1 MEAWKTFEEQ
11 YGTEAEKAHVQEMM
25 PTTRKRWRK
34 AADGS
39 GALEEYWD
47 IAFPDD
53 EREANPTT
61 FKFFQAAQN
70 WAAQRTA
77 DVGGGLSYDMPSDS
91 DDDDDDDDEEEDKD
105 EDEPLAE
112 AEAEAGIEE
121 AAVVGTTSTADVA
134 MDETE

>member
-1 MEAWKTFEEQ
+1 
-11 YGTEAEKAHVQEMM
+11 MM

-70 WAAQRTA
+70 WAAQRA
-77 DVGGGLSYDMPSDS
+77 QDAGAGGGLSYDMPSDS
-91 DDDDDDDDEEEDKD
+91 DDDDDDDEEEDDKEESGGDAGPTPGPGVVAVGLAAD
-105 EDEPLAE
+105 EEMEQDE
-112 AEAEAGIEE
+112 
-121 AAVVGTTSTADVA
+121 
-134 MDETE
+134 